1 MLWKIEADRH
11 VCLGTGMCAGSAPE
25 YFELDE
31 TGRVQVLHSNIEP
44 NEAVTDAA
52 SLCPVE
58 AIRVREAASGKTL
71 APL

>member
-1 MLWKIEADRH
+1 MVWRIEADRQA
-11 VCLGTGMCAGSAPE
+11 CLGTGMCAGSAPD
-25 YFELDE
+25 YFELDQ
-31 TGRVQVLHSNIEP
+31 TGKVRVIKDDIDP
-44 NEAVTDAA
+44 DEAVTDAA

>member
-1 MLWKIEADRH
+1 MVWKIEADRQA
-11 VCLGTGMCAGSAPE
+11 CLGTGMCAGSAPD
-25 YFELDE
+25 YFELDS
-31 TGRVQVLHSNIEP
+31 TGKVRVVKDDIDP
-44 NEAVTDAA
+44 DEAVTDAA

>member
-1 MLWKIEADRH
+1 
-11 VCLGTGMCAGSAPE
+11 MCAGSAPD
-25 YFELDE
+25 YFELDS
-31 TGRVQVLHSNIEP
+31 TGKVRVVKDDIEP
-44 NEAVTDAA
+44 DEAVTDAA